1 MADATAAS
9 LASVFEEQ
17 EEAWK
22 INALIVDV
30 SENER
35 TSGIKE
41 KGNRLCLLTRNNSS
55 RAR

>member
-9 LASVFEEQ
+9 LVSVFEEQ

-35 TSGIKE
+35 MSGIKE

-55 RAR
+55 